1 MPLAWMALA
10 TSESDVALGE
20 RLATLLRAGRNV
32 VSNHQSLFNDPA
44 RGDKD
49 FDGDRL
55 VEEAAAM
62 YEETWGEAPVSD
74 NLSDRD
80 RRLIEAQIAAMD
92 EVIDEHKSQLDMEG
106 VGFKGFIPALFGRLV
121 NERFAEKV
129 GEEARIKV
137 TAPIELVRNRTAR
150 PDPWETEVIETRFRA
165 PDWPRGQAYT
175 EEVEA
180 DGRLAFRMLLP
191 EYYSRSCL
199 SCHGSPAGELDI
211 TGYPKEGAGEGD
223 LAGAISITLY
233 R

>member
-1 MPLAWMALA
+1 
-10 TSESDVALGE
+10 
-20 RLATLLRAGRNV
+20 
-32 VSNHQSLFNDPA
+32 
-44 RGDKD
+44 
-49 FDGDRL
+49 
-55 VEEAAAM
+55 M

-150 PDPWETEVIETRFRA
+150 PDPWETEAIEMT
-165 PDWPRGQAYT
+165 
-175 EEVEA
+175 
-180 DGRLAFRMLLP
+180 
-191 EYYSRSCL
+191 CL
-199 SCHGSPAGELDI
+199 SAVCRAVRARGDPTPLPSSALMKVTEAGI
-211 TGYPKEGAGEGD
+211 GGGKSKGMGAAVGIANSRAAD
-223 LAGAISITLY
+223 PLPID
-233 R
+233 